1 MSALTKAKGFKK
13 SRSGTYL
20 SMAAT
25 AFGAIGVAKRLK
37 TARAEK
43 DTLVLIDATVSA
55 AAIVTGPDGK
65 ALLDAEVLGR
75 GDRVTARLARG
86 RFTAAVLEVLP
97 GAPADPEPDA

>member
-13 SRSGTYL
+13 SKSGTYL

-25 AFGAIGVAKRLK
+25 AFGALGVAKRLK

-55 AAIVTGPDGK
+55 AAIVTGLAILYRELKRLGDDDV
-65 ALLDAEVLGR
+65 LLG
-75 GDRVTARLARG
+75 
-86 RFTAAVLEVLP
+86 
-97 GAPADPEPDA
+97 